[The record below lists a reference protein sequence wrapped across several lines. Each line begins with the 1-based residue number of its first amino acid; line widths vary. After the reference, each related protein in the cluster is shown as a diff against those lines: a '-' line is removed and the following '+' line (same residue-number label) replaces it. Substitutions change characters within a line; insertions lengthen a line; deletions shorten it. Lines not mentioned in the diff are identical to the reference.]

1 MADTLTPEQQSIWTT
16 VQEAVFHFRDPNE
29 PDSSHIF
36 FVDGPGGSGKTYLY
50 NLIIEY
56 YKSHYEKVQPS
67 AMTGIAATLL
77 SGGQTVHKTF
87 AIPVPCLDNST
98 CRISPNSDY
107 GNILRDVL
115 IFIID
120 EASMLSRYQFEAID
134 RLMRDLTGK
143 DIPFGGKIFIL
154 GGDFRQTLPVVRR
167 ASDTVI
173 IENSI
178 ISSHLWNIVKRLRLT
193 RNMRANP
200 GQDDFT
206 SFLLDMG
213 QGNLP
218 LKNTTPFAESI
229 EIPYHFI
236 SSQNIVD
243 DIFPQDG
250 IAQDPS
256 SLIKRAILCPTNR
269 EASSI
274 NSIVFNRLPG
284 EQRVYSSVD
293 SIVDL
298 QDVEERESYTVE
310 FLNSLTPSG
319 MPDHNIFLKQ
329 GAIAMLLRNIDTSKG
344 MSNGVRIIIRHM
356 FHLFLDV
363 EILTGQSHGKRIF
376 LPKMTLIPSDTDLPF
391 RLCRVQF
398 PIRLAY
404 AMTINKSQGQT
415 FDKVGIYLNRACFAH
430 GQLYVVFSRARSAN
444 DISVKIDETP
454 EQGKHR
460 SRHYIKNVVLRH
472 VLLS

>member
-1 MADTLTPEQQSIWTT
+1 MADTLTPAQQSIWTR
-16 VQEAVFHFRDPNE
+16 VQEAVFHFRDLNE

-36 FVDGPGGSGKTYLY
+36 FVDRPGGSGKTYLY

-56 YKSHYEKVQPS
+56 YKSHYEKVNPS

-87 AIPVPCLDNST
+87 TIPVPCLDNST

-115 IFIID
+115 TFIID
-120 EASMLSRYQFEAID
+120 EAPMLSRYQFEAID

-143 DIPFGGKIFIL
+143 DIPFGGNIFIL
-154 GGDFRQTLPVVRR
+154 SGDFRQTLPVVRR

-178 ISSHLWNIVKRLRLT
+178 ISSHLWSIVERFPLT

-218 LKNTTPFAESI
+218 LKNTASFAESI

-256 SLIKRAILCPTNR
+256 SLIKRAILYPTNR

-274 NSIVFNRLPG
+274 NSIVLNRLPG

-293 SIVDL
+293 SIADL
-298 QDVEERESYTVE
+298 EDEEERENYTVE

-329 GAIAMLLRNIDTSKG
+329 GTMPC
-344 MSNGVRIIIRHM
+344 
-356 FHLFLDV
+356 FC
-363 EILTGQSHGKRIF
+363 EIST
-376 LPKMTLIPSDTDLPF
+376 P
-391 RLCRVQF
+391 
-398 PIRLAY
+398 A
-404 AMTINKSQGQT
+404 
-415 FDKVGIYLNRACFAH
+415 KV
-430 GQLYVVFSRARSAN
+430 
-444 DISVKIDETP
+444 
-454 EQGKHR
+454 
-460 SRHYIKNVVLRH
+460 
-472 VLLS
+472 